1 MAEGGQNIE
10 TKSNAEGNTM
20 TSHEETEDV
29 AMLQLL
35 QKMKSD
41 RMHELRQIQQGER
54 PVTGTDSRDNINS
67 FFAKRL
73 DAQAAAQGKENVPV
87 NVDDVEE
94 HRPDTVVVEIQGLVD
109 QHRVSN
115 VLTTNFRRRLE
126 NIIRGSI
133 STVTRNN
140 SPRPSPQ
147 SSARPTPSPQNSERQ
162 SPVPAPRSSTTSP
175 ISGSQ
180 SPVPQPRLRNTAIP
194 QHVADVTDRSRSNSL
209 ASTNSSS
216 SSETETTPIN
226 APIPPFFERMVPQE
240 YSGPNLP
247 MTLENIE
254 SLHRENVV
262 QEISELVHRQ
272 LVTSSLES
280 TFRNVLEIT
289 MQDRLGQS
297 GTDGQRVQEFVRSIH
312 PTQPIQRNDFSNI
325 GLPPPGNDN
334 WDNIS
339 ITSVSAHAVPY
350 TQSHLHMS
358 REIHSLKSQ
367 LEEMKNMMKLSF
379 DLQLDIQ
386 RAIRQEVSAAL
397 AQVQVGAEGGTP
409 LKKCKPVSDT
419 HCLICLDNHSDS
431 VLYQCGH
438 MCVCYAC
445 GRHLMSRNAKC
456 PVCRAPIKDIIR
468 AYKSNED

>member
-1 MAEGGQNIE
+1 MLTNFD
-10 TKSNAEGNTM
+10 
-20 TSHEETEDV
+20 TSIY
-29 AMLQLL
+29 
-35 QKMKSD
+35 SD

-162 SPVPAPRSSTTSP
+162 SPVPAPRSSTTPP

-216 SSETETTPIN
+216 SCRFHFIYLILLTYVIDFKSGRNRNFVASASLYI
-226 APIPPFFERMVPQE
+226 
-240 YSGPNLP
+240 YS
-247 MTLENIE
+247 
-254 SLHRENVV
+254 
-262 QEISELVHRQ
+262 
-272 LVTSSLES
+272 
-280 TFRNVLEIT
+280 
-289 MQDRLGQS
+289 DR
-297 GTDGQRVQEFVRSIH
+297 
-312 PTQPIQRNDFSNI
+312 
-325 GLPPPGNDN
+325 
-334 WDNIS
+334 
-339 ITSVSAHAVPY
+339 HARI
-350 TQSHLHMS
+350 M
-358 REIHSLKSQ
+358 
-367 LEEMKNMMKLSF
+367 F
-379 DLQLDIQ
+379 
-386 RAIRQEVSAAL
+386 
-397 AQVQVGAEGGTP
+397 
-409 LKKCKPVSDT
+409 
-419 HCLICLDNHSDS
+419 
-431 VLYQCGH
+431 
-438 MCVCYAC
+438 
-445 GRHLMSRNAKC
+445 
-456 PVCRAPIKDIIR
+456 
-468 AYKSNED
+468 